1 MINLKYR
8 NMKKYRTK
16 RYDGTPSK
24 KKFYGFNFYI
34 QCNERLSKIHRN
46 QLLTESKSYLGLIY
60 NSCSLSIED
69 KQRRGLV
76 SELDSSLTDIELLD
90 MWNPIYEEFGYMIP
104 EFKDKWESKRI
115 PKGKIQTKD
124 SEFEKSENELNEL
137 RCRIVQLEILNR
149 KSKYV
154 EGMG

>member
-1 MINLKYR
+1 
-8 NMKKYRTK
+8 MKKYGTK

-34 QCNERLSKIHRN
+34 QCNEKLSKTHRN
-46 QLLTESKSYLGLIY
+46 RLLTESKSYLGLIY
-60 NSCSLSIED
+60 NSSSLSTEE

-76 SELDSSLTDIELLD
+76 SELDSSLTDLELLEI
-90 MWNPIYEEFGYMIP
+90 WNPIYEEFGYMIS
-104 EFKDKWESKRI
+104 EFKDKWESKQI

-124 SEFEKSENELNEL
+124 SEFESTENELNEM
-137 RCRIVQLEILNR
+137 RCRILQLEILFK
-149 KSKYV
+149 KSKMV

>member
-1 MINLKYR
+1 MRYKQ
-8 NMKKYRTK
+8 K

-34 QCNERLSKIHRN
+34 QCNEKLSKIDRET
-46 QLLTESKSYLGLIY
+46 LLTNSKNYLGLIY
-60 NSCSLSIED
+60 NSSSLTTEE
-69 KQRRGLV
+69 KQRRSLV
-76 SELDSSLTDIELLD
+76 SELDSSLTDIELMD

-104 EFKDKWESKRI
+104 EFKDKWESKQI
-115 PKGKIQTKD
+115 PKGKIQTMD
-124 SEFEKSENELNEL
+124 SEFEKTENEMNEL
-137 RCRIVQLEILNR
+137 RCMILQLQILVK

>member
-1 MINLKYR
+1 
-8 NMKKYRTK
+8 MKRTYSNK

-24 KKFYGFNFYI
+24 SKFNGFNFYI
-34 QCNERLSKIHRN
+34 QCNEKLSKTHRN
-46 QLLTESKSYLGLIY
+46 QLLNESKSYLGLIY
-60 NSCSLSIED
+60 QISSLSTEE

-76 SELDSSLTDIELLD
+76 SELDSSLTDLELLEI
-90 MWNPIYEEFGYMIP
+90 WNPIYEEFGYMIP

-115 PKGKIQTKD
+115 PKVKIQIKE
-124 SEFEKSENELNEL
+124 SKFEISENELNEL
-137 RCRIVQLEILNR
+137 RSRIVQLEILLK

>member
-1 MINLKYR
+1 
-8 NMKKYRTK
+8 MKKYSKK

-34 QCNERLSKIHRN
+34 QCNEKLSKRDRKT
-46 QLLTESKSYLGLIY
+46 LLTNSKNYLGLIY
-60 NSCSLSIED
+60 NSSSLSTED

-76 SELDSSLTDIELLD
+76 SELDSSLTDLELLEI
-90 MWNPIYEEFGYMIP
+90 WNPIYEEFGYMIP
-104 EFKDKWESKRI
+104 EFKEKWESKQI

-124 SEFEKSENELNEL
+124 SEFEKTDNEMNEL
-137 RCRIVQLEILNR
+137 RFRIIQLEILSKKN
-149 KSKYV
+149 KYV

>member
-1 MINLKYR
+1 MKYV
-8 NMKKYRTK
+8 KK

-34 QCNERLSKIHRN
+34 QCNDKLSKRDRN
-46 QLLTESKSYLGLIY
+46 TLLTNSKNYLGLIY
-60 NSCSLSIED
+60 NSSSLSTEE

-76 SELDSSLTDIELLD
+76 SELDSSLTDLELLEI
-90 MWNPIYEEFGYMIP
+90 WNPIYEEFGYMIP
-104 EFKDKWESKRI
+104 EFREKWESKQI

-124 SEFEKSENELNEL
+124 SEFEKTENELNEL
-137 RCRIVQLEILNR
+137 RCMILQLQILVK
-149 KSKYV
+149 KSKLV